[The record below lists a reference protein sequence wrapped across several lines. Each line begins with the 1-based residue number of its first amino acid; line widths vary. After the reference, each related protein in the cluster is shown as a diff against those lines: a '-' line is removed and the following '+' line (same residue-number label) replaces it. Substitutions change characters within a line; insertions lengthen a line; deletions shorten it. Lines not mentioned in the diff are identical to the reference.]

1 MAGRFITLYTLPAPV
16 AAEGTPVLLTKGE
29 LLMDR
34 FTEKLFIRIEMQS
47 LDERMIHAVR
57 LCLQLFDEVGAPIDT
72 AIEYRYGSLR
82 IKRDQKF
89 GENRTIPIQNINV
102 RSFSAFLTNVTFS
115 DYSFWENDLPFQG
128 IGRLQ
133 TLEEALGSEMLS
145 KQFEAQYG
153 SDCHFMPSDET
164 IIWYC
169 ACGAINRSDEER
181 CHSCRRKRTALQNL
195 NYEAI
200 KSEAKNHSEN
210 KNKES
215 QREDNKI
222 SREKIRQNIF
232 KLIMIVVPVLLVVFL
247 IASTVPSFIERQKS
261 YQHAVK
267 MLEQKQFEEAEKAF
281 ELLGDYQD
289 SAIQASK
296 EVPYQKAVFLI
307 EKANK
312 EVSVDYSDTEL
323 ESVSIQ
329 DDNRNAFVLYEEA
342 KKLLETIVPYKDAEG
357 RLADIQSVYEAYE
370 EKDREKNY
378 LQALRLL
385 EKGAYL
391 HAREEFLKLGD
402 YRDSVDQ
409 ANECVYK
416 RAASLLTFC
425 ENNNV
430 RNIYLAISEDI
441 REKTKV
447 SMPGVVLTELG
458 SDTVYELKKCFA
470 EDGVEFFYEDQPS
483 GDGYVPICKSVEI
496 EFVNLGEYKD
506 SAELSKKANETGDFS
521 RAFYRL
527 LADGHLSD
535 AVKWLGKY
543 GDEVPDAE
551 SYVVWLEYLQT
562 LCNEWELAIG
572 DSSLIPFSAGM
583 EYTKLEYFTIM
594 ITIENDIAT
603 LHIIPSEGDY
613 EAKLTAEFGEK
624 QFSGNPDGTIYYGYI
639 NQVERFVYIRYMQN
653 GVVLSSCEYTRK

>member
-1 MAGRFITLYTLPAPV
+1 MAGRFIKLYTLPAPA
-16 AAEGTPVLLTKGE
+16 AAEGTPVLIAKGE

-34 FTEKLFIRIEMQS
+34 FTEKLFVRIEMQS
-47 LDERMIHAVR
+47 LDVKMIHAVK
-57 LCLQLFDEVGAPIDT
+57 LCLQLFDEVGAPIDS
-72 AIEYRYGSLR
+72 AVEYHYGPLE

-89 GENRTIPIQNINV
+89 GENRTIPLQNINV

-115 DYSFWENDLPFQG
+115 DYSFWENDLPFQR

-133 TLEEALGSEMLS
+133 TLEEALGSEMLA

-153 SDCHFMPSDET
+153 SDCQFMPSDET

-200 KSEAKNHSEN
+200 KSEAKNHSG
-210 KNKES
+210 NKEKEK
-215 QREDNKI
+215 QREENKI
-222 SREKIRQNIF
+222 SKEKIRQKIF
-232 KLIMIVVPVLLVVFL
+232 KLIMILVPVLLVVFL
-247 IASTVPSFIERQKS
+247 IVSTVPSFIERQKS

-267 MLEQKQFEEAEKAF
+267 LLEQKNFEEAEKAF

-296 EVPYQKAVFLI
+296 EVPYQKAIFLI

-312 EVSVDYSDTEL
+312 EVPIDYSGTEL
-323 ESVSIQ
+323 ESISIQ
-329 DDNRNAFVLYEEA
+329 DDYSNAFVLYEEA
-342 KKLLETIVPYKDAEG
+342 KKLLEAIVPYKDTEE

-370 EKDREKNY
+370 EKEREKNY
-378 LQALRLL
+378 LQALKLL
-385 EKGAYL
+385 EKCAYL

-402 YRDSVDQ
+402 YRDSIDQ
-409 ANECVYK
+409 ANECLYK
-416 RAASLLTFC
+416 RASSLLTFC
-425 ENNNV
+425 ENYNV
-430 RNIYLAISEDI
+430 RNIYLAISDGLK
-441 REKTKV
+441 EKTKV

-483 GDGYVPICKSVEI
+483 GDGYMPICKAVES

-506 SAELSKKANETGDFS
+506 SAELSKKAIETGDFS

-527 LADGHLSD
+527 LADGNLSD

-543 GDEVPDAE
+543 GNEVPDAE
-551 SYVVWLEYLQT
+551 AYEVWLEYLQT
-562 LCNEWELAIG
+562 LCDEWELAIG

-583 EYTKLEYFTIM
+583 EYTKLEYFSIT

-603 LHIIPSEGDY
+603 LHIIPSDGDY
-613 EAKLTAEFGEK
+613 EANLTAEFGEK
-624 QFSGNPDGTIYYGYI
+624 QFSGSPDGTIYYGYI

>member
-1 MAGRFITLYTLPAPV
+1 MAGKYISLYTLPTPAAAAEAPV
-16 AAEGTPVLLTKGE
+16 FISKGE

-34 FTEKLFIRIEMQS
+34 FSETLSVRITMHS
-47 LDERMIHAVR
+47 LDERQIHAVK
-57 LCLQLFDEVGAPIDT
+57 LALQLFDEVGAPID
-72 AIEYRYGSLR
+72 ACIEFSYNSL
-82 IKRDQKF
+82 KVNRDDEF
-89 GENRTIPIQNINV
+89 GDGRKIPVPNKNA
-102 RSFSAFLTNVTFS
+102 RSFSAFLTNITFS
-115 DYSFWENDLPFQG
+115 DYSSWENDLPFMS
-128 IGRLQ
+128 IGKIQ
-133 TLEEALGSEMLS
+133 TLEEALGSEVLS

-210 KNKES
+210 KEKEK
-215 QREDNKI
+215 QREENKI
-222 SREKIRQNIF
+222 SKEKIRQKIF
-232 KLIMIVVPVLLVVFL
+232 KLIMILVPVLLVVFL
-247 IASTVPSFIERQKS
+247 IVSTVPSFIERQKS
-261 YQHAVK
+261 YQYAVK
-267 MLEQKQFEEAEKAF
+267 LLEQNNFEEAEKAF

-296 EVPYQKAVFLI
+296 EVPYQKAIFLI

-312 EVSVDYSDTEL
+312 EVSFDSSGTEL
-323 ESVSIQ
+323 ESISVQ
-329 DDNRNAFVLYEEA
+329 DDNSNAFFLYEEA
-342 KKLLETIVPYKDAEG
+342 KKLLEDIVPYKDAEE
-357 RLADIQSVYEAYE
+357 RLADIQSVYKAYE
-370 EKDREKNY
+370 EKEREKNY

-391 HAREEFLKLGD
+391 RAREKFLKLGD
-402 YRDSVDQ
+402 YRDSIDQ
-409 ANECVYK
+409 ANECLYE
-416 RAASLLTFC
+416 RASSLLTFC

-430 RNIYLAISEDI
+430 RSIYLAISDDLKG
-441 REKTKV
+441 KTKV

-483 GDGYVPICKSVEI
+483 GDRYMPICKAVES

-506 SAELSKKANETGDFS
+506 SAELSKKAIETGDFS

-527 LADGHLSD
+527 LADGNLSD

-543 GDEVPDAE
+543 GNEVPDAE
-551 SYVVWLEYLQT
+551 AYEVWLEYLQT
-562 LCNEWELAIG
+562 LCDEWELAIG

-583 EYTKLEYFTIM
+583 EYTKLEYFSIT

-603 LHIIPSEGDY
+603 LHIIPSDGDY
-613 EAKLTAEFGEK
+613 EANLTAEFGEK
-624 QFSGNPDGTIYYGYI
+624 QFSGSPDGTIYYGYI